1 MLDTASGEVVFKL
14 STRYTDPDIHRLH
27 NVLPSQPTA
36 DDVGRF
42 NGAFFAGGDK
52 LVVRRLR
59 KGEDGSL
66 GSLGKGPVLF
76 DVYDM

>member
-1 MLDTASGEVVFKL
+1 
-14 STRYTDPDIHRLH
+14 LH